1 MLLACAAPAQAWLAS
16 RRPLGPLRRSA
27 LAASSGRDAGEPLVV
42 EVYDTS
48 LRDGTQGEGISV
60 SVNDKLN
67 IARRLSSFGAHYIE
81 AGWPG
86 SNPKDSEFFARA
98 LKDSDDDEIRLDAA
112 TRSKIVAFGMTR
124 RHGGSVDDDAG
135 LDALLESR
143 APVICIVAKASRMH
157 IEDMLGATLDE
168 ACAMARESVA
178 RLLAA
183 EHVREVHVDLEHFFD
198 GFRESEE
205 YTLAVLSAAIE
216 GGASAVTLCDTNGG
230 SMPWEVA
237 AGTAAACARVDAA
250 GGAARVGF
258 HCHNDREL
266 AVANTLSAVRAGA
279 RLVQGTVNVLRR
291 RAQEAVEGGDRRHLA
306 DERLRRR
313 PPNGEHRKG
322 LVGVGAGGA
331 LDAISSG

>member
-1 MLLACAAPAQAWLAS
+1 
-16 RRPLGPLRRSA
+16 
-27 LAASSGRDAGEPLVV
+27 
-42 EVYDTS
+42 
-48 LRDGTQGEGISV
+48 
-60 SVNDKLN
+60 
-67 IARRLSSFGAHYIE
+67 
-81 AGWPG
+81 
-86 SNPKDSEFFARA
+86 
-98 LKDSDDDEIRLDAA
+98 
-112 TRSKIVAFGMTR
+112 
-124 RHGGSVDDDAG
+124 
-135 LDALLESR
+135 
-143 APVICIVAKASRMH
+143 
-157 IEDMLGATLDE
+157 
-168 ACAMARESVA
+168 MARESVA

-183 EHVREVHVDLEHFFD
+183 EHVREVHVDLAHFFG

-216 GGASAVTLCDTNGG
+216 GGASAVALCDTNGG

-237 AGTAAACARVDAA
+237 TGTAAACARVDAA

-279 RLVQGTVNVLRR
+279 RLVQGGVNVLRR
-291 RAQEAVEGGDRRHLA
+291 RAQEAVEGGDRCHLA

-331 LDAISSG
+331 RRHC